1 MKKPFKCSGRPELKT
16 SSLVVGWNK
25 DTGSVAPAVINFLN
39 EKLGGQMFCEIEPLD
54 FFSFGGVAVE
64 ADIIQFPES
73 TFFYNEKTHIVF
85 FKSDQPNF
93 QHYKFLNAVLD
104 IAEHFCNV
112 KELYTIS
119 GFVSSFVHTSPRRI
133 LSVFN
138 QPAFREELQGY
149 GLENMTWEG
158 PPAISSYLLWIAGRR
173 GLPGVSLWPEIPFYL
188 GAHEDPK
195 SVKSLLSFFDGRFD
209 LNLDLTE
216 FDSMIQEQDTK
227 IALLR
232 QESNEIDQYLKLMES
247 GISLDEEEQLKLARE
262 IYSCLKKQGRPFQ

>member
-1 MKKPFKCSGRPELKT
+1 MKKPFKCIARPKLKT
-16 SSLVVGWNK
+16 ASLVVGWNK
-25 DTGSVAPAVINFLN
+25 DTGNVAPTVIEFLN
-39 EKLGGQMFCEIEPLD
+39 RQLGGQMFCEIEPAD
-54 FFSFGGVAVE
+54 FFSFGGAAVN

-73 TFFYNEKTHIVF
+73 TFFYNEKTNIVF

-93 QHYKFLNAVLD
+93 QHYKFLNTVLD
-104 IAEHFCNV
+104 IAEQFCNV

-138 QPAFREELQGY
+138 LPDFRKKLQGY
-149 GLENMTWEG
+149 GLEGMTWEG
-158 PPAISSYLLWIAGRR
+158 TPAISSYLLWIARRR

-188 GAHEDPK
+188 GAHEDPQ
-195 SVKSLLSFFDGRFD
+195 SVKSSLSFLDSRFD

-216 FDSMIQEQDTK
+216 FDSMIQEQDKK

-232 QESNEIDQYLKLMES
+232 QENAEIDQYLKLLES

-262 IYSCLKKQGRPFQ
+262 IYSFLKK